1 MQKQAPSVGRIL
13 IMVAFALSC
22 FGLLLFL
29 WLAFG
34 GSIPLKPKG
43 YEVKLPFKE
52 ATSLANEADVR
63 ISGVPV
69 GRVKTVKLARNGLN
83 IATIQLD
90 AKYAPLPADAR
101 AILRQKTLLGET
113 YVELTPGSRTAPKL
127 KEGGTLAAAQVS
139 PTVELDEIFRLF
151 DDKTRQGFQVWMQSL
166 AEGVTGRGQDLSDAF
181 GNLAPFAGDTNDLL
195 KILVTQQGAVQRLVR
210 NTGEVFSA
218 LSERRGQLRG
228 LITNAN
234 TVFQTTADKNQQ
246 LADAFTILPTFQI
259 ESRKTLNRL
268 DRFAR
273 NANPVVSDLRPWA
286 RELSPTL
293 ISLDRLAPNL
303 KALFRDLNPLITASR
318 AGIPATTQVLEDLRP
333 LLGQLD
339 PFLRQVIPITDFIA
353 PYRSELTA
361 FFANTVGAT
370 QATDTPGT
378 AGKKVH
384 YLRTTN
390 PVAPE
395 NLAVYPRRP
404 GTNRPNPYT
413 LPGAYKRLASP
424 GFLQVYENRHCGA
437 AGIPLPLSS
446 LGINPTLIPPAL
458 NTLIGNSIFNAQGG
472 GVTPA
477 PPCEKQGKFTTN
489 FGGTTEYP
497 RVVAYPPR

>member
-43 YEVKLPFKE
+43 YEFKVPFKE

-69 GRVKTVKLARNGLN
+69 GKVKTVKLARNGLN
-83 IATIQLD
+83 VATLQLD
-90 AKYAPLPADAR
+90 AKYAPLPADSR

-113 YVELTPGSRTAPKL
+113 YVELTPGTSTSRKL
-127 KEGGTLAAAQVS
+127 REGGTLSPAQVS

-151 DDKTRQGFQVWMQSL
+151 NDQTRQDFQVWMQSL
-166 AEGVTGRGQDLSDAF
+166 AVGVTGRGQDLSDAF
-181 GNLAPFAGDTNDLL
+181 GNLAPFADDTNDLL

-218 LSERRGQLRG
+218 LSERRGQLSG

-246 LADAFTILPTFQI
+246 LADAFTILPTFEI

-268 DRFAR
+268 DSFAH
-273 NANPVVSDLRPWA
+273 NANPVISDLRPWA

-293 ISLDRLAPNL
+293 ISLDKLAPDL
-303 KALFRDLNPLITASR
+303 KAFFRDLNPLITASR
-318 AGIPATTQVLEDLRP
+318 AGIPATTQVLDDLRP

-384 YLRTTN
+384 YLRSTN
-390 PVAPE
+390 PVSPE
-395 NLAVYPRRP
+395 TLAVYPRRP

-413 LPGAYKRLASP
+413 FPGAFKRLASP
-424 GFLQVYENRHCGA
+424 GFLQVYENRQCGA
-437 AGIPLPLSS
+437 GGIPLPLSS
-446 LGINPTLIPPAL
+446 LGVNPALIPPEL
-458 NTLIGNSIFNAQGG
+458 NTLIANSIFNAQGN
-472 GVTPA
+472 GVTPS

-489 FGGTTEYP
+489 FGGTNEYP
-497 RVVAYPPR
+497 HVVAYPPR